1 MEQLSNKDKKELF
14 MSMVEKAKNGTLE
27 SMRMT
32 NSKEYDRVYSQLRN
46 NIGPFGLVVSGITK
60 DGKISVYL
68 SDQMTKQIPTNLLS
82 QSADLKLEEAQLS
95 ELLDNFYDMN
105 NMQIL
110 NEFFKVE
117 PDYLKTISLQ
127 EYRDDEYNGFFDK
140 LVMLNAL
147 DYLSQQPISIDGRDS
162 YSNEDGLRLSLLDK
176 KGKTYIA
183 LQMGDEISIYDTE
196 DIRKGTMTTNETS
209 NPQFKEYISTF
220 LQSVED
226 LPKVYEAIT
235 NGTYKRED
243 FISTLNSQEKQTAL
257 QQKESELSTLEAE
270 AKTIPEAEALIDR
283 QNEGQNIGE

>member
-27 SMRMT
+27 TMMMT

-82 QSADLKLEEAQLS
+82 QSADLKFEDAQLS
-95 ELLDNFYDMN
+95 ELLDDFYDMN

-127 EYRDDEYNGFFDK
+127 EYRDDEYNDFFDK

-147 DYLSQQPISIDGRDS
+147 DYLSQQPISIDGRDN

-176 KGKTYIA
+176 KEKTYIA

-209 NPQFKEYISTF
+209 TPQFKEYISTF

-235 NGTYKRED
+235 SGTYKRED

-270 AKTIPEAEALIDR
+270 AKTISEAEALIDR

>member
-127 EYRDDEYNGFFDK
+127 EYRDDEYNDFFDK

-147 DYLSQQPISIDGRDS
+147 DYLSQQPISIDGRDN

-176 KGKTYIA
+176 KEKTYIA

-209 NPQFKEYISTF
+209 TPQFKEYISTF

-235 NGTYKRED
+235 SGTYKRED

-270 AKTIPEAEALIDR
+270 AKTISEAEALIDR

>member
-270 AKTIPEAEALIDR
+270 AKTIFEAEALIDR

>member
-270 AKTIPEAEALIDR
+270 AKTISEAEALIDR

>member
-82 QSADLKLEEAQLS
+82 QSADLKFEDAQLS
-95 ELLDNFYDMN
+95 ELLDDFYDMN

-270 AKTIPEAEALIDR
+270 AKTISEAEALIDR

>member
-82 QSADLKLEEAQLS
+82 QSADLKFEDAQLS
-95 ELLDNFYDMN
+95 ELLDDFYDMN

-270 AKTIPEAEALIDR
+270 AKTIFEAEALIDR

>member
-27 SMRMT
+27 TMRMT

-82 QSADLKLEEAQLS
+82 QSADLKFEDAQLS
-95 ELLDNFYDMN
+95 ELLDDFYDMN

-127 EYRDDEYNGFFDK
+127 EYRDDEYNDFFDK

-147 DYLSQQPISIDGRDS
+147 DYLSQQPISIDGRDN

-176 KGKTYIA
+176 KEKTYIA

-209 NPQFKEYISTF
+209 TPQFKEYISTF

-235 NGTYKRED
+235 SGTYKRED

-270 AKTIPEAEALIDR
+270 AKTISEAEALIDR

>member
-1 MEQLSNKDKKELF
+1 MEQLSNKDKKELL

-27 SMRMT
+27 TMRMT

-46 NIGPFGLVVSGITK
+46 NNGPFGLVVSGITK

-82 QSADLKLEEAQLS
+82 QSADLKFEDAQLS
-95 ELLDNFYDMN
+95 ELLDDFYDMN

-127 EYRDDEYNGFFDK
+127 EYRDDEYNDFFDK

-147 DYLSQQPISIDGRDS
+147 DYLSQQPISIDGRDN

-176 KGKTYIA
+176 KEKTYIA

-209 NPQFKEYISTF
+209 TPQFKEYISTF

-235 NGTYKRED
+235 SGTYKRED

-270 AKTIPEAEALIDR
+270 AKTISEAEALIDR

>member
-1 MEQLSNKDKKELF
+1 MEQLSNKDKKELL

-27 SMRMT
+27 TMRMT

-127 EYRDDEYNGFFDK
+127 EYRDDEYNDFFDK

-270 AKTIPEAEALIDR
+270 AKTISEAEALIDR

>member
-32 NSKEYDRVYSQLRN
+32 NTKEYDRVYSQLRN

-270 AKTIPEAEALIDR
+270 AKTISEAEALIDR

>member
-127 EYRDDEYNGFFDK
+127 EYRDDEYNVFFDK

-147 DYLSQQPISIDGRDS
+147 DYLSQQPISIDGRDN

-270 AKTIPEAEALIDR
+270 AKTISEAEALIDR

>member
-127 EYRDDEYNGFFDK
+127 EYRDDEYNVFFDK

-270 AKTIPEAEALIDR
+270 AKTISEAEALIDR